1 MKTKLIASCLA
12 SSVLCAVVGAQ
23 SFTQGIRL
31 DDTQSWIRPGQ
42 ADSGSFYF
50 HAVLGPTFDDAFALR
65 GDAPLTGQAA
75 FDLLT
80 SVATSDGFRVLLS
93 QEFTFGDGAD
103 TSRFFAEATVS
114 HSDDD
119 AGRLVWGLATTSPLD
134 QLTTNDYAALWGQ
147 SGMNLV
153 TNPAAIVKP
162 VRVITGNVAVDR
174 IVIGEAGSV
183 GLVAIPEPRVY
194 AALFGLF
201 ALGFVMWRRRNR

>member
-1 MKTKLIASCLA
+1 MKTKLITSCLA
-12 SSVLCAVVGAQ
+12 ASVLCAVAGAQ

-42 ADSGSFYF
+42 AETDSFYF
-50 HAVLGPTFDDAFALR
+50 HAVLGPSFDDALALR
-65 GDAPLTGQAA
+65 GDAPLSGAGA
-75 FDLLT
+75 FELLT
-80 SVATSDGFRVLLS
+80 SVAASDSFRVLLS

-103 TSRFFAEATVS
+103 SSRFFAEASVS
-114 HSDDD
+114 HSDED
-119 AGRLVWGLATTSPLD
+119 AGRLVWGLVTTSPLD
-134 QLTTNDYAALWGQ
+134 QLTTNDHAALWGQ

-162 VRVITGNVAVDR
+162 VRVITGNVEVDR
-174 IVIGEAGSV
+174 IIIGQSGSV

-201 ALGFVMWRRRNR
+201 ALGFVVWRRRNR